1 MKIQTLEQ
9 EPKNTNSIIYQK
21 KLQNG
26 PETVWGELNERLYSG
41 SSTV

>member
-21 KLQNG
+21 KKTSKMGLKRC
-26 PETVWGELNERLYSG
+26 GES
-41 SSTV
+41 